1 MCLKSYN
8 EIRTPQCFEIS
19 RSRQSPELGPRM
31 LFFSGG
37 TALRAASQRLIDFT
51 YNSIHILTPFD
62 SGGSSATLRQAF
74 DMPAVGDIRNRLMA
88 LADPHIQGNA
98 AVLDLFGYRLPA
110 GKPQNELIKMLLDFI
125 QARHPLVRALPR
137 SFQDRVCS
145 HLQAFLQNMPTSF
158 ELAGASIGNLAL
170 TAGYLENNRDINAVI
185 SMYSRFA
192 HVRGIVRPVVQG
204 NYHLGAYLA
213 NGQRIVG
220 QHLLTGKQT
229 ARIVSPIKSIFLTQD
244 FDPGNPCP
252 VQVDDGVR
260 DLISRAELI
269 CFPMGSF
276 FTSLLAQLLPQ
287 GVAASIQNNQCP
299 KVFVPNTYPD
309 PECLGLS
316 IQEQIQL
323 LLGHMYQG
331 SQRKGLMY
339 VLMDSCL
346 DRYPGPVNIDSM
358 NSKGLE
364 VIKTPLV
371 TSASAPAIDP
381 NCLVQALLSLV

>member
-8 EIRTPQCFEIS
+8 ENRSPQCFEMS
-19 RSRQSPELGPRM
+19 GARQNPELGPGI

-37 TALRAASQRLIDFT
+37 SALRATSQRLIDFT

-62 SGGSSATLRQAF
+62 SGGSSAPLRQAF

-88 LADPHIQGNA
+88 LADPYVLGNA

-110 GKPQNELIKMLLDFI
+110 GKPQDELTKVLLDFI
-125 QARHPLVRALPR
+125 QARHPLVRAAPE
-137 SFQDRVCS
+137 SFQECVCS
-145 HLQAFLQNMPTSF
+145 HLQVFFQSMPASF
-158 ELAGASIGNLAL
+158 DLSGASIGNLAL
-170 TAGYLENNRDINAVI
+170 AAGYLDNHRDMNAVI
-185 SMYSRFA
+185 SMYARLMT
-192 HVRGIVRPVVQG
+192 VRGIVRPLVQG
-204 NYHLGAYLA
+204 SYHLGAYLC

-244 FDPGNPCP
+244 IDSGNPCA
-252 VQVDDGVR
+252 VQADEKLR
-260 DLISRAELI
+260 ELISKAELI

-287 GVAASIQNNQCP
+287 GVAASIQDTQCP
-299 KVFVPNTYPD
+299 IVFVPNTYPD

-316 IQEQIQL
+316 VQDQIEL
-323 LLGHMYQG
+323 LLRHMHHG
-331 SQRKGLMY
+331 AQRKSPKY
-339 VLMDSCL
+339 VLMDTCP
-346 DRYPGPVNIDSM
+346 DRYSGPVNTHVLCSREV
-358 NSKGLE
+358 E
-364 VIKTPLV
+364 VIQTPLV

-381 NCLVQALLSLV
+381 DCLVQAMLSLV